1 VAPSEEEAV
10 MARLAYVIKFVAD
23 MDRGVAFYS
32 ETFGFPVKMKTP
44 FWSELD
50 TGETVLALHPASDAN
65 PAGSCQLGFN
75 LDDLQGFYERGAV
88 AFSAPPREQHGTLLA
103 RMIDCEGAEVSL
115 SG

>member
-1 VAPSEEEAV
+1 

-23 MDRGVAFYS
+23 MDRAVAFYS
-32 ETFGFPVKMKTP
+32 ETFGFPVRMKTP
-44 FWSELD
+44 SWSELD
-50 TGETVLALHPASDAN
+50 TGGTTLALHPASDAN

-75 LDDLQGFYERGAV
+75 LDDLRAFYEAGKV
-88 AFSAPPREQHGTLLA
+88 TFTAPPKEQHGTLLA

>member
-1 VAPSEEEAV
+1 

-23 MDRGVAFYS
+23 MDRAVAFYR
-32 ETFGFPVKMKTP
+32 ETFGFPVRMQTP

-50 TGETVLALHPASDAN
+50 TGETTLALHPASDDN
-65 PAGSCQLGFN
+65 PAGSCQIGLN
-75 LDDLQGFYERGAV
+75 LDDLQGFYEAGKV
-88 AFSAPPREQHGTLLA
+88 TFTAPPRERHGTLLA

>member
-1 VAPSEEEAV
+1 

-23 MDRGVAFYS
+23 MDRAVAFYRD
-32 ETFGFPVKMKTP
+32 TFDLTVKMQTP

-50 TGETVLALHPASDAN
+50 TGETVLALHPASAEN

-75 LDDLQGFYERGAV
+75 LDDLKGFYESGKV
-88 AFSAPPREQHGTLLA
+88 EFTAPPTEQHGTLLA
-103 RMIDCEGAEVSL
+103 RMRDCEGAEVSL

>member
-1 VAPSEEEAV
+1 

-23 MDRGVAFYS
+23 MDRAVAFYS
-32 ETFGFPVKMKTP
+32 ETFGFPVKMQTP

-50 TGETVLALHPASDAN
+50 TGQTIFALHPASDKD

-75 LDDLQGFYERGAV
+75 LDDLRGFYEAGKV
-88 AFSAPPREQHGTLLA
+88 AFNEPPKEQHGTLLA
-103 RMIDCEGAEVSL
+103 QMIDCEGARVSL

>member
-1 VAPSEEEAV
+1 

-23 MDRGVAFYS
+23 MDRAVAFFG
-32 ETFGFPVKMKTP
+32 ETFGLKVKMHTP

-50 TGETVLALHPASDAN
+50 TGETVLALHPASTEN

-75 LDDLQGFYERGAV
+75 LDDLRAFYEERKD
-88 AFSAPPREQHGTLLA
+88 AFAAAPQEQHGTLLA
-103 RMIDCEGAEVSL
+103 RMRDCEGAELSL

>member
-1 VAPSEEEAV
+1 

-23 MDRGVAFYS
+23 MDRAIGFYRDALGL
-32 ETFGFPVKMKTP
+32 TVKMQSP

-75 LDDLQGFYERGAV
+75 LDDLQAFYDRRAETGVTFTA
-88 AFSAPPREQHGTLLA
+88 APAEQHGTLLA
-103 RMIDCEGAEVSL
+103 RILDTESAEVSL
-115 SG
+115 SA

>member
-1 VAPSEEEAV
+1 

-23 MDRGVAFYS
+23 MDVALAFYRD
-32 ETFGFPVKMKTP
+32 TFGLAVKMRTP

-50 TGETVLALHPASDAN
+50 TGGTVLALHPASPAN

-75 LDDLQGFYERGAV
+75 LDDLRTFYDRREELGVTFA
-88 AFSAPPREQHGTLLA
+88 APPTPQHGALLA
-103 RMIDCEGAEVSL
+103 RMLDSEGAEVSL

>member
-1 VAPSEEEAV
+1 MASGEEEAG

-23 MDRGVAFYS
+23 MDRAIAFYS
-32 ETFGFPVKMKTP
+32 ETFGFPVRMKTP

-50 TGETVLALHPASDAN
+50 TGETTLALHPASEHN
-65 PAGSCQLGFN
+65 PAGTCQLGFN
-75 LDDLQGFYERGAV
+75 LDDLRGFYEAGNV
-88 AFSAPPREQHGTLLA
+88 TFTAPPKEQHGTLLA